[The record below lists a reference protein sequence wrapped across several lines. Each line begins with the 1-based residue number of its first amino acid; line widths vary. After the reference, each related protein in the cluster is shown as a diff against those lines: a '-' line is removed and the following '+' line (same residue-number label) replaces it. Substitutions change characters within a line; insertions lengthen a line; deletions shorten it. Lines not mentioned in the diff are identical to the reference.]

1 MWFAFFTFWVTIVL
15 FFTGVAYGLFGEL
28 PGFADLENPKNLLAT
43 EVIGSDG
50 VVLGKYFVQ
59 NRSFTPY
66 SELSPHL
73 IQALV
78 ATEDVR
84 FERHS
89 GIDVRSLLRAIVY
102 LGSKGGAST
111 ITQQLAL
118 NLFSGERARS
128 KPARILQKCKEWV
141 ISVQLERR
149 YTKQEILAMYLN
161 TVDFGYNSFGIKSA
175 ARTYFNKDARDLNI
189 QESAVLVGLL
199 KGITLY
205 SPVRNPERSL
215 NRRNTVLSQS
225 KGSLQCLPI
234 SQFGSTWDSSILS
247 SNDCFFSTAS

>member
-1 MWFAFFTFWVTIVL
+1 MSNFNTNNPKSVPGNPWIRRMWFAFFTFWVTIVL

-118 NLFSGERARS
+118 N
-128 KPARILQKCKEWV
+128 
-141 ISVQLERR
+141 
-149 YTKQEILAMYLN
+149 
-161 TVDFGYNSFGIKSA
+161 IK
-175 ARTYFNKDARDLNI
+175 LM
-189 QESAVLVGLL
+189 Q
-199 KGITLY
+199 
-205 SPVRNPERSL
+205 
-215 NRRNTVLSQS
+215 
-225 KGSLQCLPI
+225 
-234 SQFGSTWDSSILS
+234 
-247 SNDCFFSTAS
+247 